1 MAKRKK
7 LKNVKISE
15 QELTPTVIGY
25 LNEKGASPLFLII
38 VFGILFIFLYYL
50 PEINVYVEQKRGN
63 VYNNNVPSV
72 SNNNEEEFSQNDA
85 GKEFAITDDV
95 KILLNEITLSEF
107 NLEEN
112 VLSFKVKNNSN
123 KIVDLSQNEYYL
135 YLKDSEG
142 VVNETIKLDDLV
154 ILENSEQELS
164 FEIVSVSVSKIIID
178 TFKEDYISE
187 ISLVDN
193 KLTCSLDD
201 ETYIYEFNN
210 NEIIFETYIY
220 EVNDA
225 SESLIYKYQKQKER
239 YEEIEGVE
247 INLSS
252 NFGLFY
258 EIKADLSVVDIAKLN
273 DDNLFEKDMKA
284 KIIKFKMEDNGYSCS

>member
-38 VFGILFIFLYYL
+38 VFGILFVFLYYL

-63 VYNNNVPSV
+63 DYRNNVPSV
-72 SNNNEEEFSQNDA
+72 PNNNEEEFTQNDA
-85 GKEFAITDDV
+85 GKEFSITNDV
-95 KILLNEITLSEF
+95 NILLNEITLSEF

-112 VLSFKVKNNSN
+112 TLFFKVKNNSN

-135 YLKDSEG
+135 YLKDSDG
-142 VVNETIKLDDLV
+142 LVNETIKLDDLV
-154 ILENSEQELS
+154 ILENSEQEIS
-164 FEIVSVSVSKIIID
+164 FEIVNVSVSKLIID
-178 TFKEDYISE
+178 IFKEDYINE

-193 KLTCSLDD
+193 KLTCSLED

-210 NEIIFETYIY
+210 NEIIFESYIY

-225 SESLIYKYQKQKER
+225 SESLIYKYQKQKEK
-239 YEEIEGVE
+239 YEEIEGIE

-252 NFGLFY
+252 NFGLLY
-258 EIKADLSVVDIAKLN
+258 EIKADLRVVDIAKLK
-273 DDNLFEKDMKA
+273 DDNFFAKNIKA
-284 KIIKFKMEDNGYSCS
+284 KIIKFKMEENNYSCS